1 MNRGHLSRSS
11 RAQVTPLDVV
21 KCNMQ
26 TDPVRYPSISKG
38 FGITVKEQ
46 GLAGLVR
53 GWSPT
58 LIGYSV
64 QGAGKFGLYEY
75 FKKCAADPR
84 PAPPDRVPQ

>member
-1 MNRGHLSRSS
+1 M
-11 RAQVTPLDVV
+11 TPLDVV

-53 GWSPT
+53 GWAPT
-58 LIGYSV
+58 LVGYSI

-75 FKKCAADPR
+75 FKKCVAAFER
-84 PAPPDRVPQ
+84 SAFRLNTRI